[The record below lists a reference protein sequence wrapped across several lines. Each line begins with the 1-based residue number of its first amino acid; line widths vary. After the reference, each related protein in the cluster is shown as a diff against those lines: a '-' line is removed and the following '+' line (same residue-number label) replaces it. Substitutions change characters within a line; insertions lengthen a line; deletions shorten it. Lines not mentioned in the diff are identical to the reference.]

1 MITNTKKLF
10 KTPNSFF
17 ISPFC
22 FIMRMMFLTNKSDKE
37 KFKTFYERKRKRK
50 HSLFSASKEAFIFA
64 TVMLLGMIVPVGL
77 TFYYANI
84 LGVFWWII
92 LLAYSSLLSS
102 AIYLI
107 YRYREITEIR
117 GYFTDEE
124 FNQRFKKEL
133 WLVRFMD
140 KARRFLIH

>member
-1 MITNTKKLF
+1 MECAVHREDALGAGL
-10 KTPNSFF
+10 P
-17 ISPFC
+17 C
-22 FIMRMMFLTNKSDKE
+22 
-37 KFKTFYERKRKRK
+37 
-50 HSLFSASKEAFIFA
+50 SLPLGSAVRPAPRRPAPWGSASKEAFIFA
-64 TVMLLGMIVPVGL
+64 TVMLLGVIVPVGL

>member
-1 MITNTKKLF
+1 
-10 KTPNSFF
+10 
-17 ISPFC
+17 
-22 FIMRMMFLTNKSDKE
+22 MFLTNKADKE
-37 KFKTFYERKRKRK
+37 KLKTFYERNRKRK
-50 HSLFSASKEAFIFA
+50 HSLYSASKEAFIFA
-64 TVMLLGMIVPVGL
+64 TVMLLGVIVPVGL